1 MSDHLV
7 TKEQSSRNLALAG
20 AILFVGLVAL
30 FTGVPRMMAGLYSNP
45 YDDVF
50 GDIARDRPVTPDLL
64 SLAETSR
71 HSAIPWTENSALYA
85 DLAVLRLAA
94 ASRAPVFSA
103 QRRRLAGDAHEFQQ
117 KALALAPGDGFGWVR
132 LLQTMAVTAAP
143 VADVERVLDVSL
155 ERASSHPTLVLT
167 RIAIVG
173 LYWRGL
179 SPAMKDRMGRQFILA
194 ARWSPTSLFRI
205 ARARQIEDA
214 VAGYVASDPITLARY
229 NYVRARIRSQA
240 P

>member
-1 MSDHLV
+1 MSDQHV
-7 TKEQSSRNLALAG
+7 TKERSPRSLVMVV
-20 AILFVGLVAL
+20 AILFVGAVAL
-30 FTGVPRMMAGLYSNP
+30 FSGVPQLMSGLYSNP

-50 GDIARDRPVTPDLL
+50 SDIARDRPVAPELL

-71 HSAIPWTENSALYA
+71 LSAISWAESGALYA

-94 ASRAPVFSA
+94 ASRAPVFSV
-103 QRRRLAGDAHEFQQ
+103 QRRQLAGEAHDFQQ
-117 KALALAPGDGFGWVR
+117 MALARAPGDGFGWVR

-155 ERASSHPTLVLT
+155 ARASSHPTLVLT
-167 RIAIVG
+167 RIALVG

-194 ARWSPTSLFRI
+194 ARWSPTALVRI

-214 VAGYVASDPITLARY
+214 VAGYVAADPIALARY
-229 NYVRARIRSQA
+229 TYARTRIRNQA